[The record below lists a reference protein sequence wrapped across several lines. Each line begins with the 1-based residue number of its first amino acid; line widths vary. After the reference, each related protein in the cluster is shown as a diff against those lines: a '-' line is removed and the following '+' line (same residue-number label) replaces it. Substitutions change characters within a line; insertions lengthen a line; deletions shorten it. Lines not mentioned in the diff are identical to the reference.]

1 MTRRERELRTTTAMI
16 TLWCRAKHDGGD
28 SLCPECSTLL
38 AYAEARLDHCVFAET
53 KPTCARCPI
62 HCYRAQER
70 EQMRAMMRYAGP
82 RMIWRHPWMA
92 LRHALDGLKPVPAV
106 PTRGKK

>member
-1 MTRRERELRTTTAMI
+1 MTRQEREFHTTTVMI
-16 TLWCRAKHDGGD
+16 TMWCQAKHGIRTSPCPDCRA
-28 SLCPECSTLL
+28 LL
-38 AYAEARLDHCVFAET
+38 TYAEARIVHCFFHEA

-62 HCYRAQER
+62 HCYRSQER

-92 LRHALDGLKPVPAV
+92 LRHVLDGMKPVPAV
-106 PTRGKK
+106 PSRGKK